1 MRALHAGLHVL
12 GSAVLLSFAALS
24 CAAPP
29 SSTHD
34 PVVAT
39 VDEKPVLASEL
50 LEASQGQVMALRKQE
65 YDIRRRALDSVIEQ
79 RILDAEASRRGITV
93 RELTKDIEKVVEPSE
108 SEVEAFYLA
117 RSDLLQ
123 RRFDEVRDQMRSALK
138 LAKRNAARDALLSEL
153 RQRHVVEVLLEPP
166 RVDVAFDPA
175 RLQGSPEASV
185 RIVEFSDFE
194 CPYCRSVEKTLQA
207 ILAKYRGRVSLAY
220 RDFPLSGIHPGA
232 QRAAEASQCAA
243 AQGKYWPYHDRL
255 LASASLDDGKLKE
268 HAKDLALDQK
278 KFDACLDTG
287 SMRAAVERDTRQGRL
302 AGVVATPSFFING
315 IPLNGAQPAA
325 AFEKIIDEELARIGP
340 AVRTTASR

>member
-1 MRALHAGLHVL
+1 M
-12 GSAVLLSFAALS
+12 
-24 CAAPP
+24 
-29 SSTHD
+29 
-34 PVVAT
+34 VAT
-39 VDEKPVLASEL
+39 VDDKPVLASEL
-50 LEASQGQVMALRKQE
+50 LESSQGQVMALRKQE

-153 RQRHVVEVLLEPP
+153 RQQHVVEVLLEATAC
-166 RVDVAFDPA
+166 RRRFRSGAASGIA
-175 RLQGSPEASV
+175 RSTSAHRRILGFRMSVLPQRREDASGGSRQDTAAGS
-185 RIVEFSDFE
+185 
-194 CPYCRSVEKTLQA
+194 A
-207 ILAKYRGRVSLAY
+207 WAY

-232 QRAAEASQCAA
+232 QRAAEASHCAA

-255 LASASLDDGKLKE
+255 LGGASLDDGKLKE

-278 KFDACLDTG
+278 KFETCLDTG
-287 SMRAAVERDTRQGRL
+287 SMRAAVERDTRQGLAWQASWPRL
-302 AGVVATPSFFING
+302 RSSST
-315 IPLNGAQPAA
+315 
-325 AFEKIIDEELARIGP
+325 AFR
-340 AVRTTASR
+340 